1 MSEKKLQQNRGIKIT
16 ELKAGEKCR
25 VITLDTSN
33 AKRLQI
39 LLSMG
44 ILPGRN
50 VTILQTFP
58 SNIFQV
64 GQTQY
69 AVDNNIANAIYVIP
83 DKTEKKQLD

>member
-1 MSEKKLQQNRGIKIT
+1 MSEKKLQQKKGIKIT
-16 ELKAGEKCR
+16 ELKVGENCR
-25 VITLDTSN
+25 VIALDTN
-33 AKRLQI
+33 NVKKLQI

-44 ILPGRN
+44 ILPGRH

-83 DKTEKKQLD
+83 DKTVKKQLD